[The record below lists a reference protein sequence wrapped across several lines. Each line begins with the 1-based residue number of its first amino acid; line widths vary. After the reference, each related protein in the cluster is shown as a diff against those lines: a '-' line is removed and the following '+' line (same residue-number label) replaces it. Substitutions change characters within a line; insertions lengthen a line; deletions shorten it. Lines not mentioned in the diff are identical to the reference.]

1 MYRRCCCCRYVCTV
15 GFLPLLEASHTQI
28 AHLRTASIR
37 RGAALTFNG
46 CNSNHRA
53 ARIAMNSDE
62 ALTRYVLEA
71 RLREQISSLCCIEGF
86 GFTGAVGLR
95 LTRDYLRKKRRARL
109 GAPGPSTPFSRLLG
123 PVLLTNTEEM
133 QKPQGFISKLT
144 GAAAPQETA
153 TADALGEPGS
163 ITALYF
169 TGKGVE
175 QILEVAITLSASYT
189 FFQSSRVCSLRLTVA
204 PMD

>member
-1 MYRRCCCCRYVCTV
+1 
-15 GFLPLLEASHTQI
+15 
-28 AHLRTASIR
+28 
-37 RGAALTFNG
+37 
-46 CNSNHRA
+46 
-53 ARIAMNSDE
+53 MNSDK
-62 ALTRYVLEA
+62 ALTRFVLEA
-71 RLREQISSLCCIEGF
+71 RLRDQVSSPCCIEGF

-109 GAPGPSTPFSRLLG
+109 GGPGPSTPFSRLLG

-133 QKPQGFISKLT
+133 QKPQGFIAKLT

-153 TADALGEPGS
+153 TAHALGEPGS

-175 QILEVAITLSASYT
+175 QILEVAITLSASCT
-189 FFQSSRVCSLRLTVA
+189 SLQSPRFYSLRSTVV
-204 PMD
+204 PVD